1 MSLRLSRLPSR
12 RRGLALLAAL
22 PLVGGGIYAGVG
34 VAASAQADGGFGG
47 GPGLQPG
54 NLLVFTST
62 YQTANLTPGS
72 TVLPPGCTAASAAAS
87 GTPCGTAGFDGT
99 YPQVFNNDAVDGSFG
114 ITSPIVLDE
123 LDPYSGRLLDTVPVP
138 TSNLVTS
145 FSSKS
150 ELALNL
156 STDGST

>member
-1 MSLRLSRLPSR
+1 MSLKSRLRSR
-12 RRGLALLAAL
+12 RSRLALLAAL
-22 PLVGGGIYAGVG
+22 PLLGGGVYAGVG
-34 VAASAQADGGFGG
+34 LSASAQADGGFGG

-62 YQTANLTPGS
+62 YQTANLTAGS

-114 ITSPIVLDE
+114 ITSPIFLDE
-123 LDPYSGRLLDTVPVP
+123 LDPVSGRLLDTIPVP
-138 TSNLVTS
+138 DR
-145 FSSKS
+145 
-150 ELALNL
+150 AIW
-156 STDGST
+156 